1 MVFFFSFLTKVVVS
15 LHALAVFWKRKTF
28 VVFESEIYRRVCMN
42 WGSFSGKIRQVHCL
56 FSNQES
62 ISFKLFKG
70 KHHSTL
76 SHFQIKNFNS
86 LLFGFQGFFNFIL
99 RAAAQSSCNL

>member
-1 MVFFFSFLTKVVVS
+1 
-15 LHALAVFWKRKTF
+15 
-28 VVFESEIYRRVCMN
+28 MN

-86 LLFGFQGFFNFIL
+86 LRFGFQGFFDSIFSAQPLNLHVIYDVIL
-99 RAAAQSSCNL
+99 TG